1 MKMNQAELKLEIF
14 RQIDSL
20 SDEKLIEVQKKI
32 LQILD
37 VPDKSKGKKS
47 SANNHL
53 KLKKLVQN
61 PLRVSKINLLSRS
74 EIYER

>member
-1 MKMNQAELKLEIF
+1 MNQAELKLEIF

-20 SDEKLIEVQKKI
+20 SERKLVEVQKKI
-32 LQILD
+32 FQILD
-37 VPDKSKGKKS
+37 NSDKNKEKKS

-53 KLKKLVQN
+53 ELKKLVKK
-61 PLRVSKINLLSRS
+61 PLRVNKIHLLSRS